1 MSQFFDRLNEGGPF
15 FMYPLLLIL
24 IIIFVLIV
32 NGFLNK
38 ANIDK
43 TLSLLSSLSLF
54 AIVWG
59 FLGHMIGM
67 ITALDTIEAVG
78 DISSAVLAGGLKV
91 SLLTLVFGS
100 FIFLVGRLGMIILTM
115 TQK

>member
-15 FMYPLLLIL
+15 FMYPLLIIL
-24 IIIFVLIV
+24 IIIFFLIV

-43 TLSLLSSLSLF
+43 TLSLISSLSLF

-59 FLGHMIGM
+59 FLGQIIGM

-78 DISSAVLAGGLKV
+78 DISNAVLAGGLKV

-100 FIFLVGRLGMIILTM
+100 FIFLVGRLGIIILTM
-115 TQK
+115 SQK